1 MNKRIFALITIL
13 VILAVAVAY
22 GNDMQTAIR
31 NADKKLKANHFL
43 LTDEIDEIYEKEK
56 TPDVLEKISIDQQK
70 AIVEELKTAKE
81 INAQKSLGFGS
92 SIKDPLEQ
100 AVYQDGVLNNM
111 MLKSSR
117 EIAKKYGIKAGD
129 VFYIELNLMAENLNW

>member
-1 MNKRIFALITIL
+1 MEMICKLRFAMRT
-13 VILAVAVAY
+13 
-22 GNDMQTAIR
+22 
-31 NADKKLKANHFL
+31 KKLKANHFL